1 MKKDITILA
10 IESSCDE
17 TACAIVTNG
26 RHVHSDVVYSQIDIH
41 KLYGGVVPEIASRN
55 HILAIDRV
63 VEQALSQAD
72 MTLCDIDAIAVTY
85 GAGLVGALFVG
96 VSYAKGLSQASG
108 IPLIAVNHIEGHI
121 CANYIT
127 HKQLEP
133 PFMCLLTSGGSTSI
147 VNVLDYNSYDVLAST
162 VDDAVGEA
170 FDKVARVLH
179 LPYPGGVHVDRLA
192 QQGQANIPFHSVV
205 VSNGNFSYSGLKT
218 AVINYMHNCSQ
229 KGIEVLP
236 QNLCASFNKVAID
249 GLIDRLVQL
258 CHKTGSNKVAIAGGV
273 SANSYLRNK
282 VSELSSSGLE
292 IYLPQLSLCG
302 DNASMIASRAYYQ
315 YIDGDFATLDITA
328 CPTLKLRGN
337 RPQ

>member
-1 MKKDITILA
+1 MNKNVTILA

-17 TACAIVTNG
+17 TACAVVVNG
-26 RHVHSDVVYSQIDIH
+26 RQVLSNIINSQIDIH
-41 KLYGGVVPEIASRN
+41 KQFGGVVPEVASRN
-55 HILAIDRV
+55 HILNIDTV
-63 VEQALSQAD
+63 VSLALDEAGV
-72 MTLCDIDAIAVTY
+72 TLSDIDAIAVTY

-127 HKQLEP
+127 HAELEP

-147 VNVLDYNSYDVLAST
+147 VNVHSYNSYDVLAST
-162 VDDAVGEA
+162 VDDAIGEA
-170 FDKVARVLH
+170 FDKVARVLS

-192 QQGQANIPFHSVV
+192 QQGEANIPFHSVV

-218 AVINYMHNCSQ
+218 AVINHLHNSSQ
-229 KGIEVLP
+229 KGTPVEP
-236 QNLCASFNKVAID
+236 QDLCASFNKVAVE

-258 CHKTGSNKVAIAGGV
+258 SSEHNQRKIAVAGGV
-273 SANSYLRNK
+273 GANSYLRGRL
-282 VSELSSSGLE
+282 EALSSQHYDV
-292 IYLPQLSLCG
+292 YLPQLSLCG

-315 YIDGDFATLDITA
+315 YLEGEFATLDTTA
-328 CPTLKLRGN
+328 CPTLRLRGN